1 MAQNLKIKTFVN
13 QRAFSCNVYVCS
25 AGECSFIVDLGYYD
39 SEIENYLKTIP
50 PVKFV
55 LQTHGHFDHIMGI
68 NAFAEQYPEAEFF
81 CHKNE
86 LQVLS
91 DYRINSSY
99 MAGEAYLPDVNF
111 KTLEEG
117 IVNIHNLEIKVI
129 YTPGHTIGSCMFYF
143 ENEKVVFT
151 GDTLIETSIGRTDLP
166 TGNENDIYNSL
177 KKIKALTFSDDTE
190 FYFGHGAPFKYVEL
204 IKYNSFLS

>member
-1 MAQNLKIKTFVN
+1 MKIKTFVN

-129 YTPGHTIGSCMFYF
+129 YTMVPRIQKRTFLNSSRLCLCQMASNSTPSSF
-143 ENEKVVFT
+143 ETNCT
-151 GDTLIETSIGRTDLP
+151 
-166 TGNENDIYNSL
+166 
-177 KKIKALTFSDDTE
+177 
-190 FYFGHGAPFKYVEL
+190 
-204 IKYNSFLS
+204 

>member
-1 MAQNLKIKTFVN
+1 MAQNLKIKIFVN

-68 NAFAEQYPEAEFF
+68 NAFAE
-81 CHKNE
+81 KNPGVE
-86 LQVLS
+86 YYCFNDEIEV
-91 DYRINSSY
+91 ITNSRKNGSIL
-99 MAGEAYLPDVNF
+99 AGTFYQPKVNF
-111 KTLEEG
+111 KTLSEG
-117 IVNIHNLEIKVI
+117 KINLFGFDIDVIH
-129 YTPGHTIGSCMFYF
+129 TPGHTAGSCMFSL

-190 FYFGHGAPFKYVEL
+190 FYFGHGASFKYVEL